1 MPYRYSHDCR
11 LWWCGTLLSAL
22 ACTSDG
28 AALQTDVRDWDAQRR
43 QMVEDQI
50 RGRGIRDARVLE
62 AMRTVPRHRFIP
74 ESERSRAYA
83 DSPAPIG
90 YGQTISQPYIVAFM
104 TAALGV
110 SADHRVL
117 EIGTGSGYQAA
128 VLSRLATHV
137 YSIEIVPE
145 LGKRAA
151 ETLKTAGYQNVT
163 VMVGDGYGGWPQH
176 APFDRIMVT
185 AAPDHVPQPLV
196 QQLATGGRMVIPV
209 GPTGGVQ
216 ELLVIE
222 KGASGIVQK
231 RTIPVIFVPLTRR
244 H

>member
-62 AMRTVPRHRFIP
+62 AMRTVPRHRFVP

-128 VLSRLATHV
+128 ILGELVREV
-137 YSIEIVPE
+137 YSIEIVAPLAEQAAATLKE
-145 LGKRAA
+145 LGYRNVYVR
-151 ETLKTAGYQNVT
+151 TGNGYL
-163 VMVGDGYGGWPQH
+163 GWPEH
-176 APFDRIMVT
+176 APYDRIMVT
-185 AAPDHVPQPLV
+185 AAPEEVPPALV
-196 QQLATGGRMVIPV
+196 EQLKIGGVMAIPV
-209 GPTGGVQ
+209 GSITQQLRILRRTSTGM
-216 ELLVIE
+216 ELIDTL
-222 KGASGIVQK
+222 
-231 RTIPVIFVPLTRR
+231 PVLFVPMTGKPRS
-244 H
+244 